1 MILKSVFGGSAQNPR
16 ANMSGG
22 GFSLR
27 GGQDCS
33 GQSPS
38 QCQWAGKGFTMVTI
52 SLSHDSTMLSWF
64 YSVSCSFRNFSG
76 CIVP

>member
-22 GFSLR
+22 GFSLK

-52 SLSHDSTMLSWF
+52 SLSHDSTMLSWSLQRLRMKQNLIIF
-64 YSVSCSFRNFSG
+64 LN
-76 CIVP
+76 

>member
-1 MILKSVFGGSAQNPR
+1 MILKSVFGGSAQDPR

-27 GGQDCS
+27 GGQDYS

-38 QCQWAGKGFTMVTI
+38 QCQWVGKGFAMVTTEI
-52 SLSHDSTMLSWF
+52 EG
-64 YSVSCSFRNFSG
+64 VSQALTGVGRTRTC
-76 CIVP
+76 

>member
-1 MILKSVFGGSAQNPR
+1 MILKSVFGGSAQDPR

-27 GGQDCS
+27 GGQDYS

-38 QCQWAGKGFTMVTI
+38 QCQWVGKGFAMVTI